1 MRLLRH
7 LTLTAALMAVMV
19 NYMPASAKNLVVP
32 KAYMFGFVASFNDSI
47 IHFTDIQ
54 EVDSVWVMSKKNM
67 LAGRSNYSYQL
78 RNYCTQ
84 QLGMPNRTVVVV
96 SSTKRK
102 QVEKKLAKMKKEYG
116 GKDKNVSNY
125 DIRYISTADFHFTSV
140 NMDDSK

>member
-7 LTLTAALMAVMV
+7 ITLAAALMAAMA
-19 NYMPASAKNLVVP
+19 YLPASAKNHVVP

-54 EVDSVWVMSKKNM
+54 EVDSVWLMSKKDM

-116 GKDKNVSNY
+116 GKNKNVGNY
-125 DIRYISTADFHFTSV
+125 DIRYISTADFQFKTV